1 MDATAAL
8 AQRSRLRLE
17 PTAADGVADRRPRLN
32 ALTERETEVLQ
43 LVALGLSNEQIAS
56 RLFISPR
63 TASVH
68 VSRILA
74 KLGVSSRS
82 EAAAVAFRHGLV
94 AG

>member
-1 MDATAAL
+1 M
-8 AQRSRLRLE
+8 
-17 PTAADGVADRRPRLN
+17 PRLG
-32 ALTERETEVLQ
+32 ALTARETEVLQ
-43 LVALGLSNEQIAS
+43 LVALGLSNDQIAS
-56 RLFISPR
+56 RLYISPR

-94 AG
+94 AE